1 MRHSERPAEARNLSF
16 ALLNNEI
23 LRRSLLRMTLYQL
36 GFNFACIPVS
46 LEVQHGYSPQRSPA
60 RMGNLFKKGG
70 VYRAKGDKMKIS
82 ILIALALILAAC
94 SAGGSDLSRNQQ
106 KWEDGNISDYRFQ
119 LTIGCFCPY
128 RDIMPLTVE
137 VRGGEIVSITGV
149 DGVTIPATNP
159 DYEFFSRFATIDKI
173 FSELE
178 AATGN
183 AEAGDVVV
191 TYDPTLGY
199 PVEANIDYIELAIDD
214 ELSVSVSGFEPL
226 P

>member
-1 MRHSERPAEARNLSF
+1 
-16 ALLNNEI
+16 
-23 LRRSLLRMTLYQL
+23 
-36 GFNFACIPVS
+36 
-46 LEVQHGYSPQRSPA
+46 
-60 RMGNLFKKGG
+60 
-70 VYRAKGDKMKIS
+70 MKIS

-199 PVEANIDYIELAIDD
+199 PVEASIDYIELAIDD